1 MDKSFL
7 AFLAVGLAF
16 LYFITHFV
24 GSIQAEDELYRN
36 SAYEQE
42 HKYDA
47 YKGVDSVGRAILN
60 VENADPATQVGAWN
74 EGSLKQEFI
83 ELYPDF
89 ALMKDFIKNRVYG
102 EPIKTK
108 LLKHVDDVET
118 KFFAGKLT
126 TEQAKAALESFK

>member
-7 AFLAVGLAF
+7 AFLAVGIAF

-24 GSIQAEDELYRN
+24 GDIQAEDEKYRN
-36 SAYEQE
+36 NAYEQQ

-47 YKGVDSVGRAILN
+47 YKGVDSIGRAVLN
-60 VENADPATQVGAWN
+60 VEGVDSATQTAAWN
-74 EGSLKQEFI
+74 EGTLKEEFI

-89 ALMKDFIKNRVYG
+89 SLMKDFINHRVNG
-102 EPIKTK
+102 EPIKSN
-108 LLKHVDDVET
+108 LLKYIDDIET

-126 TEQAKAALESFK
+126 PEQAKAALKSFK